1 MTAATRMPPSEVLER
16 PPPSPLDPEL
26 IAPPRPAPPLEGLGE
41 GVGVG
46 VAVLAG
52 SDEAPAGEGKA
63 EEELLGGLPKDGE
76 DVGVRELEGDMDVE

>member
-41 GVGVG
+41 GVGV
-46 VAVLAG
+46 AVPLAL
-52 SDEAPAGEGKA
+52 AP
-63 EEELLGGLPKDGE
+63 L
-76 DVGVRELEGDMDVE
+76 